1 MNDVE
6 RRAGFEAGI
15 EAAGLDPCEAIYWPG
30 DFYLESGVA
39 AGRDFLARAD
49 RPTAIFAAS
58 DFMAIG
64 FMKTV
69 SLGGVRVPQDVSVV
83 GFDGI
88 EFSDFVTPQLTTV
101 SQPRHELGRVG
112 ARLLIKALNGSST
125 RGGVYLDAPL
135 LLRGSTACG
144 AGLTPSGAAGTNPRG
159 ISATS
164 GGFVRNS
171 FHASAQQ
178 SRNRPELARQPPKR
192 FGF

>member
-1 MNDVE
+1 
-6 RRAGFEAGI
+6 
-15 EAAGLDPCEAIYWPG
+15 
-30 DFYLESGVA
+30 VA
-39 AGRDFLARAD
+39 AGRDFLVRAD

-69 SLGGVRVPQDVSVV
+69 TLGGVRVPQDVSIV

-112 ARLLIKALNGSST
+112 ARMLIKALNGSPT

-135 LLRGSTACG
+135 LLRGSTATAPG
-144 AGLTPSGAAGTNPRG
+144 
-159 ISATS
+159 
-164 GGFVRNS
+164 
-171 FHASAQQ
+171 
-178 SRNRPELARQPPKR
+178 
-192 FGF
+192 